1 MMQLNM
7 RISLAF
13 VAATSA
19 LAPGKVAPPTKTALA
34 RRAASTAAALILA
47 APIAAPTVS
56 YAAVCDFAPTSDLCV
71 QERQREALKP
81 KAKGATGTKPAFAV
95 AKPVA
100 KPAPPPI
107 KLTKEAQ
114 AVADAEAAIAKMEA
128 KKRDMTTQFEA
139 QKKKVDA
146 MPEVQEMMKMKGQ
159 MEAAVKEYDSAA
171 PRMKAQLPKM
181 KEVRDKKAKKAKF
194 VAALCGNQPPRHRT
208 DAVTATSSRRWPEN
222 STPSSRRS
230 YGDNIASMAWG
241 ARNLISTHR
250 SPPTRRGAKRRSAT
264 RRPRSRPPRTK
275 KPRTRSCE
283 KRRRRSRRRPT
294 GKRKRSAARAGR
306 RSRVCSNY
314 TLLTKLIRVAR
325 RPPRRAPRRERRHD
339 GAL

>member
-1 MMQLNM
+1 MPLAM

-34 RRAASTAAALILA
+34 RKAASTAAALILA

-81 KAKGATGTKPAFAV
+81 KAKGATGSKPAFAV

-100 KPAPPPI
+100 KPPPP
-107 KLTKEAQ
+107 
-114 AVADAEAAIAKMEA
+114 ADKTHEGGPGRRRRRGRDREDGSEEE
-128 KKRDMTTQFEA
+128 DMTTQFEA

-159 MEAAVKEYDSAA
+159 MEAAVKEYDSSA

-194 VAALCGNQPPRHRT
+194 VAAKNKARREKKERDAKAAQKKARAPR
-208 DAVTATSSRRWPEN
+208 PQ
-222 STPSSRRS
+222 TP
-230 YGDNIASMAWG
+230 YAIE
-241 ARNLISTHR
+241 
-250 SPPTRRGAKRRSAT
+250 AT
-264 RRPRSRPPRTK
+264 REEAKKRNKAPRTK
-275 KPRTRSCE
+275 KPRTKE
-283 KRRRRSRRRPT
+283 KKAIQEKADREKKKI
-294 GKRKRSAARAGR
+294 GGRAGR

-314 TLLTKLIRVAR
+314 TLFNKTNTRVGR
-325 RPPRRAPRRERRHD
+325 RPANCAPRRERRHD